1 MITIKSFAAI
11 DIGSN
16 AMRLLVSNIVEQ
28 EGKDTQFNKSS
39 LVRVPIRLGQDVFT
53 VGEISDEN
61 IDRMIDAM
69 KAYKLLMKVHKVERY
84 KACATSAMREA
95 DNNRD
100 IVEIIQQEADIQI
113 DIIDGKKEAAII
125 ASSDLKEYIATDKTY
140 LYVDVGGGSTEF
152 SLFSNGK
159 IIASKSFKNGTVRM
173 LNNMVNE
180 IVWVEI
186 EKWIK
191 LNTAPFEDITMIGS
205 GGNINKLFKM
215 TGKQQDKPLTFLGL
229 NAQYAML
236 NKMTYDQRISELAL
250 NPDRADVI
258 IPATKIYLN
267 AMKWSGA
274 RHLYEPKIGLSDGIV
289 KAMYYGRIKT
299 SKSKVFR
306 NNSKFGLIS
315 FKRLNLSCGVKA
327 RLFSIFSLTTNSISM
342 SWL

>member
-1 MITIKSFAAI
+1 MITIKRYAAI

-28 EGKDTQFNKSS
+28 VGKETQFNKSS

-61 IDRMIDAM
+61 IERMIDAM
-69 KAYKLLMKVHKVERY
+69 KAYKLLMKVHKVEHY

-95 DNNRD
+95 DNNRE
-100 IVEIIQQEADIQI
+100 IVEIIQREADIDI
-113 DIIDGKKEAAII
+113 DIIDGKKEASII
-125 ASSDLKEYIATDKTY
+125 ASSDLKEYITTDKTY

-180 IVWVEI
+180 IVWTEI

-191 LNTAPFEDITMIGS
+191 THTAPFDEITLIGS

-215 TGKQQDKPLTFLGL
+215 TGKQQDKPLTYLGL
-229 NAQYAML
+229 NAQFAML
-236 NKMTYDQRISELAL
+236 NKMTYDERISELGL

-274 RHLYEPKIGLSDGIV
+274 RHLYVPKIGLSDGIV
-289 KAMYYGRIKT
+289 KAMYYGRI
-299 SKSKVFR
+299 
-306 NNSKFGLIS
+306 
-315 FKRLNLSCGVKA
+315 
-327 RLFSIFSLTTNSISM
+327 
-342 SWL
+342 